1 MIVSVEKRA
10 AHAERRR
17 ELSPGVPFTSENEL
31 LFIIKMSA
39 EGLVGHFAMIPTSP
53 TTPVGHSFIIA
64 TSSATP
70 VGHSLIIA
78 TSPATPVG
86 HSFIIATSPATPVGH
101 SFIIAASPAAPVGH
115 SFIIATSPATPVGH
129 SFIIARTPNSAS
141 VEGFQKDF
149 RFSCVGPDNA
159 LIGQRFTW
167 LTEDLC
173 GGMVRPLGR
182 SIDHWIVG
190 R

>member
-101 SFIIAASPAAPVGH
+101 SFIIA
-115 SFIIATSPATPVGH
+115 
-129 SFIIARTPNSAS
+129 RTPNSAS